1 MLGTIILT
9 GKIAPTSKYLYY
21 RPMTYINSI
30 LVITNQLAYENATD
44 VINFSSSASTVY
56 LKLYCACYHPTNN
69 ACSRKRVY

>member
-30 LVITNQLAYENATD
+30 LIITNQLAYENVND
-44 VINFSSSASTVY
+44 VITFSSASTVY
-56 LKLYCACYHPTNN
+56 LKLCCACYHPTNN